1 MIIENLSIKKGI
13 QFYEKQEDLL
23 LDHAPEFIHSL
34 NEEEMLAVQCMNDF
48 EYISFCVIDYET
60 VLVFERGDGFVE
72 NKYDSM
78 QEFVNV
84 VRELMSDYLE

>member
-1 MIIENLSIKKGI
+1 MIIENLSIKKSI
-13 QFYEKQEDLL
+13 LFYDKQEDLL
-23 LDHAPEFIHSL
+23 LDNAPEFYKSL
-34 NEEEMLAVQCMNDF
+34 NEEELFAVQCMNDY
-48 EYISFCVIDYET
+48 EDISFCVIDYET

-78 QEFVNV
+78 QEFINV